1 MSFNLGLPRD
11 PDGVFCEG
19 DVWDANLVGV
29 LDKEASAMYIENSV
43 RNALSMSVRPGDDNG
58 LLLDVDFIIVSLG

>member
-1 MSFNLGLPRD
+1 M
-11 PDGVFCEG
+11 
-19 DVWDANLVGV
+19 